1 MTATALDQADRR
13 PHRRSPRVGPGCHLV
28 ANSWPASEPRGACWR
43 EAERRRVRGS
53 PAALPAPPAA
63 VHQGE
68 ARSADQLAALRRRRV
83 AEERFA
89 DLGRDRVVAPL
100 DPRAQELAPG

>member
-53 PAALPAPPAA
+53 PAGPTRGRPSSGVMSP
-63 VHQGE
+63 
-68 ARSADQLAALRRRRV
+68 SA
-83 AEERFA
+83 EK
-89 DLGRDRVVAPL
+89 GR
-100 DPRAQELAPG
+100 